1 MRLPRGSDVAD
12 DKPYGQQECDG
23 RSKRLGGGPRAL
35 DGVVDVAPPVARML
49 LADLLDFRGARGLR
63 PVLGLPVVCR
73 CLLVVMRHLRAL
85 EALGRHIP
93 ALLHVEPVVAAVDA
107 LRLAFFFV
115 VLITPAPAAVRAV
128 LLLAV
133 LLALLLGL
141 GLLLVVLAA
150 LLPGP
155 VLLLAVLVALLPG
168 LVLLLVVLLWEE
180 LLAVAFSRGR
190 LLLVA
195 VHGQVAAGRAQL
207 LHEGQ
212 ALLVL
217 LRAGPRLGALH
228 APLRHLVEDGLALA
242 EEALA
247 EAFAR
252 GRLDAVPVHDEVAA
266 RMAKL
271 LQHFLAVL
279 ELLEVLRVG
288 VLHLDAHLDLHARD
302 VVQAPLRAL
311 RMLVLRVLVRRIW
324 GRTCGN

>member
-128 LLLAV
+128 LLLA
-133 LLALLLGL
+133 
-141 GLLLVVLAA
+141 VLAA